1 MAGEDF
7 SFIARAVPACFLFL
21 GTRNESIGAVHG
33 LHTPRFT
40 LDEGVLKVGAAL
52 HTALAYE
59 YLQRYAQQAPEREE
73 L

>member
-1 MAGEDF
+1 
-7 SFIARAVPACFLFL
+7 VCPACP
-21 GTRNESIGAVHG
+21 IAVHG

-52 HTALAYE
+52 HTALASE
-59 YLQRYAQQAPEREE
+59 YLEQWHSRVQARAREE